1 MIGNGKEIKVFVVDD
16 MKDICWTMSNFLR
29 QNGITAITTQDGN
42 KAVEIVSKE
51 SPDAVLLDLKMPAID
66 GVDVLKQIKKA
77 NANIP
82 VIIITAYGAI
92 KSAVEAVKLGAYDY
106 ISKPFDND
114 EVLITLMRAINDYK
128 QKQEISHL
136 RSQLEKITPL
146 PEFMGSSPQIEKV
159 FEQVKCVAPT
169 DFTVVLYGETGSGK
183 ELLANAIHNNSPRR
197 NGNFVVIDCG
207 AIPDTLIESELF
219 GYEKGA
225 FTGAN
230 TTKKGHFELASGG
243 TLFLDEIG
251 NLSKSMQ
258 NKLLH
263 AIQER
268 RIRRVGGKNFIDIN
282 IRVIVAGN
290 EKLEDL
296 VKTGRFR
303 QDLYHRL
310 NEFSIE
316 IPPLRKRKA
325 DSSFLCRRFIN
336 ITNIELNKQVRGIS
350 QAAMEL
356 LHAYDWPGNVR
367 ELKNV
372 IKRAVLLADDLIEPE
387 HLPPTIA
394 HSPQSPTIKTPH
406 KGGEDQ
412 PPRTRFSPAR
422 SGFNKDLSLREIVKK
437 SVNDIERKV
446 IIEALIQAGGNKSKA
461 AKMLSIDYKTMYYK
475 VKEYG
480 INTKDLFTGSNVV
493 VC

>member
-1 MIGNGKEIKVFVVDD
+1 MINNGKEIKVLIVDD
-16 MKDICWTMSNFLR
+16 MKDMCWTISNFLR
-29 QNGITAITTQDGN
+29 HKGITAVATQDG
-42 KAVEIVSKE
+42 KKTVEIISRE
-51 SPDAVLLDLKMPAID
+51 SPDAVLLDLKMPAIS
-66 GVDVLKQIKKA
+66 GVDVLKQVKKA
-77 NANIP
+77 NADIP
-82 VIIITAYGAI
+82 VIIMTAYGAI

-106 ISKPFDND
+106 INKPFDND
-114 EVLITLMRAINDYK
+114 EVLITLMRAINDRK

-146 PEFMGSSPQIEKV
+146 PELMGSSPQIEKV

-183 ELLANAIHNNSPRR
+183 ELVAKAIHNNSPRR

-207 AIPDTLIESELF
+207 SIPDTLIESELF

-225 FTGAN
+225 FTGAE

-251 NLSKSMQ
+251 NLSKAMQ
-258 NKLLH
+258 SKLLH
-263 AIQER
+263 AMQER
-268 RIRRVGGKNFIDIN
+268 RIRRVGGKSFIDID

-296 VKTGRFR
+296 VKSGLFR

-310 NEFSIE
+310 NEFQIE
-316 IPPLRKRKA
+316 IPPLRKRETDIA
-325 DSSFLCRRFIN
+325 FLCKRFMD
-336 ITNIELNKQVRGIS
+336 ITNVELNKQVRGIS
-350 QAAMEL
+350 PAAMEL
-356 LHAYDWPGNVR
+356 LRAYDWPGNVR

-372 IKRAVLLADDLIEPE
+372 IKRAVLLADDLIELE
-387 HLPPTIA
+387 HLPAPIEC
-394 HSPQSPTIKTPH
+394 SPKTTTT
-406 KGGEDQ
+406 KELDKEV
-412 PPRTRFSPAR
+412 PAVKT
-422 SGFNKDLSLREIVKK
+422 GFNKDFSLKEIVKK

-446 IIEALIQAGGNKSKA
+446 IIEVLIQTGGNKSKA

-480 INTKDLFTGSNVV
+480 ITLKDLFTGSNVA
-493 VC
+493 

>member
-1 MIGNGKEIKVFVVDD
+1 MMDNGKETKVLIVDD
-16 MKDICWTMSNFLR
+16 MKEMCWTISNFL
-29 QNGITAITTQDGN
+29 QQKGITALTTQDGN
-42 KAVEIVSKE
+42 KATEIISRE
-51 SPDAVLLDLKMPAID
+51 SPDAVLLDLKMPAIS
-66 GVDVLKQIKKA
+66 GVDVLKQVKKT
-77 NANIP
+77 NPDVP
-82 VIIITAYGAI
+82 VIIITAYGEI

-106 ISKPFDND
+106 IGKPFDND
-114 EVLITLMRAINDYK
+114 EVLITLIRAINDRK
-128 QKQEISHL
+128 QKQEISRL
-136 RSQLEKITPL
+136 RSQLEKVMPL
-146 PEFMGSSPQIEKV
+146 PEFMGSSLQIEKV

-183 ELLANAIHNNSPRR
+183 ELVARAIHNNSPRR

-207 AIPDTLIESELF
+207 SIPDTLIESELF

-225 FTGAN
+225 FTGAE

-251 NLSKSMQ
+251 NLSNAMQ
-258 NKLLH
+258 SKLLY
-263 AIQER
+263 ALQER
-268 RIRRVGGKNFIDIN
+268 RIRRVGGKNFIDID

-296 VKTGRFR
+296 VKTRHFR

-310 NEFSIE
+310 NEFLIE

-325 DSSFLCRRFIN
+325 DIAFLCNRFIN
-336 ITNIELNKQVRGIS
+336 ITNIELDKQVRGVS
-350 QAAMEL
+350 PSAMEL
-356 LHAYDWPGNVR
+356 FHAYDWPGNVR

-372 IKRAVLLADDLIEPE
+372 IKRAVLLADDLIGPE
-387 HLPPTIA
+387 HLPSTVGCSHHTTITKA
-394 HSPQSPTIKTPH
+394 LH
-406 KGGEDQ
+406 KELTATKVG
-412 PPRTRFSPAR
+412 S
-422 SGFNKDLSLREIVKK
+422 NKDFTLREIVKR

-446 IIEALIQAGGNKSKA
+446 IIEALIQTGGNKSKA

-480 INTKDLFTGSNVV
+480 ITVKDLFASTSLAVH
-493 VC
+493 

>member
-1 MIGNGKEIKVFVVDD
+1 MICNGKEIKVLVVDD
-16 MKDICWTMSNFLR
+16 MKDMCWTVSNFLR
-29 QNGITAITTQDGN
+29 QKGITAISTQDG
-42 KAVEIVSKE
+42 KKTAEIISRE
-51 SPDAVLLDLKMPAID
+51 SPDAVLLDLKMPVIS

-77 NANIP
+77 NADIP
-82 VIIITAYGAI
+82 VIILTAYGEI
-92 KSAVEAVKLGAYDY
+92 RSAVEAVKLGAYDY

-114 EVLITLMRAINDYK
+114 EVLITLMRAINDRR
-128 QKQEISHL
+128 QKREINHL
-136 RSQLEKITPL
+136 RSQLEKIMPL

-183 ELLANAIHNNSPRR
+183 ELVARAIHNNSPRR

-207 AIPDTLIESELF
+207 SIPDTLIESELF

-225 FTGAN
+225 FTGAE

-251 NLSKSMQ
+251 NLSKAMQ
-258 NKLLH
+258 SKLLH
-263 AIQER
+263 ALQER
-268 RIRRVGGKNFIDIN
+268 RIRRVGGKDFIDID

-296 VKTGRFR
+296 VKSGHFR

-310 NEFSIE
+310 NEFLIE

-325 DSSFLCRRFIN
+325 DILFLCKRFIDT
-336 ITNIELNKQVRGIS
+336 TNIELNKHVRGVS
-350 QAAMEL
+350 EAATEL
-356 LHAYDWPGNVR
+356 LYAYNWPGNVR

-372 IKRAVLLADDLIEPE
+372 IKRAVLLANELIEPQ
-387 HLPPTIA
+387 HLPTPVGCDSQTTA
-394 HSPQSPTIKTPH
+394 VKALHKEVDAIKT
-406 KGGEDQ
+406 
-412 PPRTRFSPAR
+412 
-422 SGFNKDLSLREIVKK
+422 GFNKDFSLREIVKK
-437 SVNDIERKV
+437 SINDIERKV
-446 IIEALIQAGGNKSKA
+446 IIEALIQTGGNKSKA
-461 AKMLSIDYKTMYYK
+461 AKILSIDYKTMYYK

-480 INTKDLFTGSNVV
+480 ITIKDLLTGSTVS

>member
-1 MIGNGKEIKVFVVDD
+1 MMGNGKEIKVLIVDD
-16 MKDICWTMSNFLR
+16 MKDMCWTISNFLR
-29 QNGITAITTQDGN
+29 HKGIATVATQDG
-42 KAVEIVSKE
+42 KKTVEIISRE
-51 SPDAVLLDLKMPAID
+51 SPDAVLLDLKMPAIS
-66 GVDVLKQIKKA
+66 GVDVLKQVKKA
-77 NANIP
+77 NADIP
-82 VIIITAYGAI
+82 VIIMTAYGAI

-106 ISKPFDND
+106 INKPFDND
-114 EVLITLMRAINDYK
+114 EVLITLMRAINDRR
-128 QKQEISHL
+128 QRREINLL

-183 ELLANAIHNNSPRR
+183 ELVAKAIHNNSPRR

-207 AIPDTLIESELF
+207 SIPDTLIESELF

-225 FTGAN
+225 FTGAE

-243 TLFLDEIG
+243 VLFLDEIG
-251 NLSKSMQ
+251 NLSKAMQ
-258 NKLLH
+258 SKLLH
-263 AIQER
+263 ALQER
-268 RIRRVGGKNFIDIN
+268 RIRRVGGKDFINID

-296 VKTGRFR
+296 VKSGQFR

-310 NEFSIE
+310 NEFLIE
-316 IPPLRKRKA
+316 IPPLRQRKA
-325 DSSFLCRRFIN
+325 DIAFLCKRFID
-336 ITNIELNKQVRGIS
+336 ITNIELNKQVRGVS
-350 QAAMEL
+350 PSAMEL

-372 IKRAVLLADDLIEPE
+372 IKRAVLLANDLIEPE
-387 HLPPTIA
+387 HLPAPIGHNA
-394 HSPQSPTIKTPH
+394 PKTLY
-406 KGGEDQ
+406 KEA
-412 PPRTRFSPAR
+412 TAAKVRFN
-422 SGFNKDLSLREIVKK
+422 GDFSLREIVKK
-437 SVNDIERKV
+437 NISDIERNV
-446 IIEALIQAGGNKSKA
+446 IIEALIQTGGNKSKA

-480 INTKDLFTGSNVV
+480 ITLKDLFTTSNTAVG
-493 VC
+493 